1 MGFGRRVSGAG
12 AAAAR
17 AEAEGGSTKGEDKN
31 LFHKN
36 KNVKNGLVCCFAFK
50 GKADNQLIG

>member
-1 MGFGRRVSGAG
+1 VGFGRRVSGAG

-17 AEAEGGSTKGEDKN
+17 SEAKGGGTKGEDKN

-36 KNVKNGLVCCFAFK
+36 KNVLVCCFDFK
-50 GKADNQLIG
+50 GKAEKQLVG